1 MTNTYIR
8 EYRTDGS
15 SDVLNHF
22 FSESNIHTLQY
33 SIIVSVKSATNIDIG
48 PQSKIDLL
56 NFMHKHYKLNANTQ
70 CPGNIQNEILRLNKL
85 VVQECV
91 HNIIFNMQAYTNY
104 RRDIENVPMPLDRG
118 VSTNIDKSLEF
129 TNIFGKNETFQMS
142 DR

>member
-1 MTNTYIR
+1 MTNSYTR

-22 FSESNIHTLQY
+22 FSETNIHTLQY
-33 SIIVSVKSATNIDIG
+33 SIITSVKSMTNIDIG

-70 CPGNIQNEILRLNKL
+70 CPGNIQSEILRLNKL
-85 VVQECV
+85 VIQECV
-91 HNIIFNMQAYTNY
+91 ENIIFNMKSYMNY
-104 RRDIENVPMPLDRG
+104 RRDIEQLPMPLDRG

-129 TNIFGKNETFQMS
+129 TNIFGKRETFQV
-142 DR
+142 

>member
-15 SDVLNHF
+15 SDLLNHF
-22 FSESNIHTLQY
+22 FSETNIHTLQY
-33 SIIVSVKSATNIDIG
+33 GIITSVKSTTNIDIG

-70 CPGNIQNEILRLNKL
+70 CATNINQEITRLNRL
-85 VVQECV
+85 VIHECIE
-91 HNIIFNMQAYTNY
+91 NIIFNMRSYKNY
-104 RRDIENVPMPLDRG
+104 RKDIDELPVPLDRG

-129 TNIFGKNETFQMS
+129 TNIFGNNFE
-142 DR
+142 